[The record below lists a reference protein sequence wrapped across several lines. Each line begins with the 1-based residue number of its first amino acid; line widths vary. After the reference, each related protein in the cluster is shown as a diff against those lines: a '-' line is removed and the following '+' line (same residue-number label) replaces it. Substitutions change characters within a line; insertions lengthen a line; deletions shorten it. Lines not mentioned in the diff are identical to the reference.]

1 MRRLRAIFEI
11 AFIIAP
17 IYSNDY
23 NKKLHLELV
32 NKQLEIKLTT
42 SKEFNDY
49 MTVNNDI
56 KLLNEDMLQVNTDI
70 DTAFKFVEESEH
82 EYRKK
87 EKIISILIFSFF
99 RSENGELQINFLF
112 FLLVFVLKNII
123 K

>member
-1 MRRLRAIFEI
+1 MRLLRAIFEI

-82 EYRKK
+82 EYGKK
-87 EKIISILIFSFF
+87 EKIISILIFVS
-99 RSENGELQINFLF
+99 LC
-112 FLLVFVLKNII
+112 I
-123 K
+123 KKYY